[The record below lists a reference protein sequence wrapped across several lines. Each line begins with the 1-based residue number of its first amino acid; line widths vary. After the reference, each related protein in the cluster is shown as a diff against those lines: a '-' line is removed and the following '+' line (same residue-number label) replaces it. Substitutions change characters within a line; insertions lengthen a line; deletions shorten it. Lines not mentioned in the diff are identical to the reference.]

1 MERMVGGM
9 GGVRR
14 HTASSGY
21 RPKQNKPQKTTT
33 TTRLFHARTLLRQ
46 SSLARPARQAGGVS
60 RGDLGVSMAVR
71 GLSSRMVLAVEV
83 EDLEVLELETMERM
97 DKALEKLS
105 ENLMTVRTGR
115 ASQAMLD
122 GVMVD
127 YYGAP
132 TPIKSLASIT
142 VQDGAN
148 IVVQPFDKGSLGEIE
163 KAVRDADLGLS
174 PTNDGSIVRINVPQ
188 LTAERR
194 KDMVKVVGKFA
205 EESKVAVR
213 NIRRDCK
220 KTLDKYQKDGLSEDL
235 CKDKEADLQ
244 QMTDDYVKK
253 IEGVVKAKEK
263 EITTV

>member
-1 MERMVGGM
+1 M
-9 GGVRR
+9 
-14 HTASSGY
+14 
-21 RPKQNKPQKTTT
+21 
-33 TTRLFHARTLLRQ
+33 
-46 SSLARPARQAGGVS
+46 
-60 RGDLGVSMAVR
+60 SMAVR
-71 GLSSRMVLAVEV
+71 GLSSRMLLAVEV

>member
-1 MERMVGGM
+1 
-9 GGVRR
+9 
-14 HTASSGY
+14 
-21 RPKQNKPQKTTT
+21 
-33 TTRLFHARTLLRQ
+33 
-46 SSLARPARQAGGVS
+46 
-60 RGDLGVSMAVR
+60 
-71 GLSSRMVLAVEV
+71 MVLAVEV

-163 KAVRDADLGLS
+163 VAVRD
-174 PTNDGSIVRINVPQ
+174 
-188 LTAERR
+188 
-194 KDMVKVVGKFA
+194 
-205 EESKVAVR
+205 
-213 NIRRDCK
+213 IRRDCK
-220 KTLDKYQKDGLSEDL
+220 KPLDKYQKDGLSEDL

-253 IEGVVKAKEK
+253 IEGVVKAKEM

>member
-1 MERMVGGM
+1 
-9 GGVRR
+9 
-14 HTASSGY
+14 
-21 RPKQNKPQKTTT
+21 
-33 TTRLFHARTLLRQ
+33 
-46 SSLARPARQAGGVS
+46 
-60 RGDLGVSMAVR
+60 MAVR
-71 GLSSRMVLAVEV
+71 GLSSRMVLAVEG

-122 GVMVD
+122 G
-127 YYGAP
+127 
-132 TPIKSLASIT
+132 
-142 VQDGAN
+142 AN

-163 KAVRDADLGLS
+163 KAVRDADLGFS

-253 IEGVVKAKEK
+253 
-263 EITTV
+263 